1 MGDSVFSISIDDF
14 RGLIGTRGCPIIVDV
29 RRPKTFADSDVVIPT
44 ARWRDLQTIDRWVDE
59 LPADADI
66 VAYCVHGYEM
76 SQSAVAQLRARGRRA
91 VSLAGGLD
99 AYREGGGP
107 VILKRAMPGRDEN
120 LPSRWITRERPKID
134 RIACPWLIRR
144 FIDRDARLLF
154 VGPEHVAAAAQELAA
169 VPYDIP
175 GVEFSHDGPLCSF
188 DAFLKRFGL
197 ADPALD
203 RLATI
208 IRSADT
214 GHPELAPEA
223 PGLLA
228 MSLGLSAICPND
240 HEMLEQGMVL
250 YDALYGW
257 ARHAAAE
264 THGWPPR

>member
-1 MGDSVFSISIDDF
+1 MGDSISTISVNEL
-14 RGLIGTRGCPIIVDV
+14 RSRIGTRGCPIIIDV
-29 RRPKTFADSDVVIPT
+29 RRPQTFAESDAVIPT
-44 ARWRDLQTIDRWVDE
+44 ARWSDLRTIDQWADD

-76 SQSAVAQLRARGRRA
+76 SQSAVAQLRARARRA

-99 AYREGGGP
+99 AYREGGGA
-107 VILKRAMPGRDEN
+107 VILKRAMPKRDEN
-120 LPSRWITRERPKID
+120 RASQWITRERPKID

-154 VGPEHVAAAAQELAA
+154 VAAEHVAAAAEELDA

-175 GVEFSHDGPLCSF
+175 GVEFSHDGALCSF
-188 DAFLKRFGL
+188 DAFLERFGL
-197 ADPALD
+197 VDPALD

-208 IRSADT
+208 IRGADT
-214 GHPELAPEA
+214 GRLELAPEA

-228 MSLGLSAICPND
+228 MSLGLSAICPSD
-240 HEMLEQGMVL
+240 EEMLEQGMVL

-257 ARHAAAE
+257 ARHATAE

>member
-1 MGDSVFSISIDDF
+1 MGDSISSISVDEL
-14 RGLIGTRGCPIIVDV
+14 RGRIGTRTCPIIIDV

-44 ARWRDLQTIDRWVDE
+44 ARWRDLRSIEQWAGD
-59 LPADADI
+59 LPADAEI

-99 AYREGGGP
+99 AWREGGGS
-107 VILKRAMPGRDEN
+107 VILKRAWPDRDETR
-120 LPSRWITRERPKID
+120 PSRWITRERPKID

-144 FIDRDARLLF
+144 FVDREARLFF
-154 VGPEHVAAAAQELAA
+154 VAPEHVAAAAQELAA

-175 GVEFSHDGPLCSF
+175 GVEFSHDGALCSF
-188 DAFLKRFGL
+188 DAFLQRFGL
-197 ADPALD
+197 ADPALE

-208 IRSADT
+208 VRGADT
-214 GHPELAPEA
+214 GQPELAPEA

-228 MSLGLSAICPND
+228 MSLGLSAICQSD
-240 HEMLEQGMVL
+240 EEMLAQGMIL

-257 ARHAAAE
+257 TRHAAAE